1 MKRLDHLLNQYEGK
15 LTEVIDKK
23 ARHDSNGTIQ
33 NDRAASGKARMA
45 SQVGHRTTRTSLRI
59 ALLLSLLL
67 KFSDLQLFALVPIF
81 LLQFTYGMNT
91 GFPAILTPQLAEE
104 GAELTI
110 SADEESW
117 IVSLDN
123 LATPLVCV
131 ASGCLQQ
138 LVGPKTVLLAS
149 CFPYVLAWI
158 TCAQA
163 TGVHQLYLSRVLV
176 GFSHALVTTTVYPV
190 EIASKEM
197 RGTFSLWESVLR

>member
-1 MKRLDHLLNQYEGK
+1 MQ
-15 LTEVIDKK
+15 
-23 ARHDSNGTIQ
+23 
-33 NDRAASGKARMA
+33 
-45 SQVGHRTTRTSLRI
+45 
-59 ALLLSLLL
+59 LS
-67 KFSDLQLFALVPIF
+67 ALVPIF

-104 GAELTI
+104 GAAESLLPTI
-110 SADEESW
+110 TADEESW

-123 LATPLVCV
+123 LAAPLVCV

-138 LVGPKTVLLAS
+138 VVGPKAVLLVS
-149 CFPYVLAWI
+149 CFPYFFAWI
-158 TCAQA
+158 ACSQAAQ
-163 TGVHQLYLSRVLV
+163 VYQLYLSRVLV